1 MIASGNLRK
10 MLTELDS
17 SVHYKLPIGEE
28 RVALNPLIGSHIA
41 LEFTGV
47 INCVH
52 CSRKTN
58 KSFNQGHCFPC
69 FKKLAA
75 CDTCI
80 VSPEKCHFDEGTCR
94 EPDWGGE

>member
-28 RVALNPLIGSHIA
+28 RVALNPLIGTHIA

-52 CSRKTN
+52 CSGKQTRASIKGIA
-58 KSFNQGHCFPC
+58 F
-69 FKKLAA
+69 LAL
-75 CDTCI
+75 
-80 VSPEKCHFDEGTCR
+80 KN
-94 EPDWGGE
+94 